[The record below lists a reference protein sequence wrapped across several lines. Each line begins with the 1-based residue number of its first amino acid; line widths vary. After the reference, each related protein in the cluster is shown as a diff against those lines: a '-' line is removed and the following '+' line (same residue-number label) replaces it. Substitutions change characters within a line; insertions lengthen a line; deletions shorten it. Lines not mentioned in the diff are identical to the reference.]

1 MKLPNIFSYRIMYN
15 PVHLSSISQS
25 SPTQSSHPILASIQ
39 LAHPTQLATSHTRS
53 HYIFRSSGQVSF
65 SPYLP
70 TISVTAAMYCF
81 SASSGETL
89 SSTNC
94 CQRLRFALPYSTH
107 IILSVE
113 DFRMGREYGCRRGCG
128 TAPRGDKRG

>member
-1 MKLPNIFSYRIMYN
+1 MHFIKKYSGEENRLAKLPNIFSYGIMYN

-25 SPTQSSHPILASIQ
+25 SPTQSSPLILASIQ
-39 LAHPTQLATSHTRS
+39 SAHSTQLTTSHTRL
-53 HYIFRSSGQVSF
+53 HYILRFSGQVSF

-70 TISVTAAMYCF
+70 TISATAAMYRF

-89 SSTNC
+89 SSTCC
-94 CQRLRFALPYSTH
+94 CQRLRFALPYGTH

-113 DFRMGREYGCRRGCG
+113 DFRNG
-128 TAPRGDKRG
+128 KRAWI